1 MHILATNDD
10 GIFHPGLLAMVQQL
24 RLLGKVTIVAPD
36 HNWSASGHV
45 KTLRR
50 PLRVKEVVLADGS
63 TGLACDGAPSDC
75 VTLSA
80 LGLLEDKVDMVVSG
94 INPNANLGHDVTY
107 SGTVTAAMEAVIW
120 NMQAIAISQDS
131 PENAEGPLEFET
143 TARVAAI
150 VARKVW
156 ENKLPGNTLLNVN
169 VPYCGMDQIKGYR
182 ITRQGLRMYHDIIV
196 KREDPRGTPYYW
208 IGGDAPTG
216 LVEAGTDIGALSECY
231 ISITPLSLDMTA
243 YSFKE
248 TLQNWDFQ

>member
-10 GIFHPGLLAMVQQL
+10 GIFHPGLLAMIQEL
-24 RLLGKVTIVAPD
+24 RQIGKVTVVAPD

-50 PLRVKEVVLADGS
+50 PLRVKEVELADG
-63 TGLACDGAPSDC
+63 TKGFACDGAPSDC

-80 LGLLEDKVDMVVSG
+80 LGLLPEPVDMVVSG

-120 NMQAIAISQDS
+120 NMPAIAVSQDS
-131 PENAEGPLEFET
+131 PEFVTGPLEYNT
-143 TARVAAI
+143 TAKVAAI

-156 ENKLPGNTLLNVN
+156 ENKLPKSTLLNVN
-169 VPYCGMDQIKGYR
+169 VPYCGMDKIKGYR
-182 ITRQGLRMYHDIIV
+182 ITRQGLRMYHDVIV
-196 KREDPRGTPYYW
+196 KREDPRGQPYYW

-216 LVEAGTDIGALSECY
+216 VAEEGTDIGALSQCY

-243 YSFKE
+243 HSFREELE
-248 TLQNWDFQ
+248 TWDFK